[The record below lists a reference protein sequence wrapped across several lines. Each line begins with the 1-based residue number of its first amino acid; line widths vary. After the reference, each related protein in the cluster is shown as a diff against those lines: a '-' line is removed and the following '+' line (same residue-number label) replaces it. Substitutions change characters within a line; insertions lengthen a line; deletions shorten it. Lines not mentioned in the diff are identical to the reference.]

1 MLKLITI
8 AACGLAF
15 GSVALA
21 KLPAPTPEQQQVAAL
36 NAARTAHA
44 NKVAAFQLC
53 ESENRVAAAFIK
65 EQKAKGNTFTPEA
78 TPACVNPG
86 PFVPPPELAAVAAAQ
101 AAAAKPAA
109 PAAAAPAAKAAAAP
123 APAKK

>member
-1 MLKLITI
+1 MLKYITI
-8 AACGLAF
+8 AACGLA

-21 KLPAPTPEQQQVAAL
+21 KLPAPTPEQLQVAAL
-36 NAARTAHA
+36 NAAKTAHA

-53 ESENRVAAAFIK
+53 EAENRVAGAYIK
-65 EQKAKGNTFTPEA
+65 EQKAKGKTYAPEA

-86 PFVPPPELAAVAAAQ
+86 SFVPPPELAAVAAAQ
-101 AAAAKPAA
+101 AAPAKPAA
-109 PAAAAPAAKAAAAP
+109 AAAPAAP

>member
-1 MLKLITI
+1 MLKHITI
-8 AACGLAF
+8 AACSLAF

-21 KLPAPTPEQQQVAAL
+21 KLPAATPEQQQVAAL
-36 NAARTAHA
+36 NAAKTAHA

-53 ESENRVAAAFIK
+53 ESESRVADAFIK
-65 EQKAKGNTFTPEA
+65 QQKAQGKTYTPEA

-109 PAAAAPAAKAAAAP
+109 AAAAATAAKAAAP

>member
-1 MLKLITI
+1 MLKHITI

-15 GSVALA
+15 GSVAMA

-36 NAARTAHA
+36 NAAKTAHA

-53 ESENRVAAAFIK
+53 EAENRVADTFIK
-65 EQKAKGNTFTPEA
+65 QQKAKGNTFTPEA
-78 TPACVNPG
+78 TPPCVNPG

-101 AAAAKPAA
+101 AAPAKPAA
-109 PAAAAPAAKAAAAP
+109 PAAAAPAAKAAAP